1 MNFNHPRETS
11 DYFVHYMGSTE
22 GWPMHDNFAS
32 VGASGEVA
40 YISSSATMVRANT
53 TLVVVHQPAVTC
65 RSTPEF
71 PCWIVLE
78 APEGYTLFSGGA
90 PVTDL
95 PCSVWPLSS
104 TTCDAW
110 ARSCTFVVTP
120 GETLWANVQ
129 YCAYVSVQNPLSP
142 MTASENNWT
151 VRVSGSGG
159 WTYP

>member
-1 MNFNHPRETS
+1 
-11 DYFVHYMGSTE
+11 
-22 GWPMHDNFAS
+22 
-32 VGASGEVA
+32 
-40 YISSSATMVRANT
+40 MVRANT
-53 TLVVVHQPAVTC
+53 ILVVVHQPAVTC

-78 APEGYTLFSGGA
+78 TPKGYTLFSGGA
-90 PVTDL
+90 LVTDL

-110 ARSCTFVVTP
+110 ARSCTFFVTP

-129 YCAYVSVQNPLSP
+129 YCAYDSVQNSLSP
-142 MTASENNWT
+142 MSASENNWT

>member
-1 MNFNHPRETS
+1 MEVGVEAFNHPRETFDS
-11 DYFVHYMGSTE
+11 FVHYMGSAE

-32 VGASGEVA
+32 VGASGGVE
-40 YISSSATMVRANT
+40 YISSGATMVRANT

-65 RSTPEF
+65 RSTPEI

-90 PVTDL
+90 PATL
-95 PCSVWPLSS
+95 PCSLWPLSS

-129 YCAYVSVQNPLSP
+129 Y
-142 MTASENNWT
+142 
-151 VRVSGSGG
+151 
-159 WTYP
+159 